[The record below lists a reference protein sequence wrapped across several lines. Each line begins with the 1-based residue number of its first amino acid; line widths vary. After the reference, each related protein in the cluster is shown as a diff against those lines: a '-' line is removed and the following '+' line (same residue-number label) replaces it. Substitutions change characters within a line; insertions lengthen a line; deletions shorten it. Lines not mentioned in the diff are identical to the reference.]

1 MLKKGTKGYSIFKGK
16 CPRCHEGEFFKNK
29 FTLHPTKVTELHETC
44 GNCGLKYMIEPS
56 FFYGAMYVNYGLTV
70 AISVTSF
77 IIARVFVGLE
87 LLQSFLIVFI
97 ALLLFAP
104 FGLRLSRTIWINMF
118 IHYKSP
124 EELKAAKND

>member
-1 MLKKGTKGYSIFKGK
+1 MKKGTKLYSIFKGK

-44 GNCGLKYMIEPS
+44 SKCDLKYMIEPS

-70 AISVTSF
+70 AIAVTSF

-87 LLQSFLIVFI
+87 LLQSFLTVFA
-97 ALLLFAP
+97 ALLVFAP
-104 FGLRLSRTIWINMF
+104 FGLRLSRSIWINMF
-118 IHYKSP
+118 INYKNP
-124 EELKAAKND
+124 EELKVMKNE

>member
-1 MLKKGTKGYSIFKGK
+1 MKKGTKLYSIFKGK

-44 GNCGLKYMIEPS
+44 SKCDLKYMIEPS

-70 AISVTSF
+70 AIAVTSF

-87 LLQSFLIVFI
+87 HMARNSVKFMD
-97 ALLLFAP
+97 LLFQDVKI
-104 FGLRLSRTIWINMF
+104 SRNVVARF
-118 IHYKSP
+118 
-124 EELKAAKND
+124 LDF